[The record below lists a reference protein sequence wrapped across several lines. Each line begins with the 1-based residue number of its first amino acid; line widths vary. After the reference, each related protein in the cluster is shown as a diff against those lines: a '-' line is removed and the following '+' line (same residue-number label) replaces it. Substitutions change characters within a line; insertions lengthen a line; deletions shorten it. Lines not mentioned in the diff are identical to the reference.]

1 MSTKISYTKL
11 FDEKEQ
17 SPEKITDT
25 ESNFKTPL
33 FSAHADNINTNLLQ
47 DNHKP
52 LPSPSLIQRNTKDP
66 IDELSKLKNSEQITM
81 KLFKSFCLK
90 RHRKQQHITKNEIK
104 THGHYLPPQPNDY
117 SSHSSETKLFTRNP
131 IKIMEHVA
139 DATSTVSNLSHFHY
153 DTIKKVQFKY
163 NINF

>member
-1 MSTKISYTKL
+1 MSYNRRPKFHLKTHQ
-11 FDEKEQ
+11 Q
-17 SPEKITDT
+17 SAQKFTDT
-25 ESNFKTPL
+25 ESNFKTL
-33 FSAHADNINTNLLQ
+33 LSSTHTDNINTNLLQ
-47 DNHKP
+47 DYHKP
-52 LPSPSLIQRNTKDP
+52 LPSPSLKQRNTKDP
-66 IDELSKLKNSEQITM
+66 INEPSKLTISEEITRE
-81 KLFKSFCLK
+81 LFKSFCLK